1 MPPISC
7 TECKQHPLVT
17 RITGSNAETGSAL
30 RVALV
35 DEDGSFN
42 CSLGQ
47 KVVWGR
53 MGGLGEGEG
62 GEEGGFRCKLCG
74 CHWRQVRRHTN
85 VSTPFHWGAH
95 GFFAWTPLGFF
106 AAGGDPTHTPS
117 GR

>member
-47 KVVWGR
+47 KVVWGWVATLQTVPSLPLPVWAP
-53 MGGLGEGEG
+53 GLHSQWE
-62 GEEGGFRCKLCG
+62 CG
-74 CHWRQVRRHTN
+74 PPANHSQWEWDNRQQCG
-85 VSTPFHWGAH
+85 PPA
-95 GFFAWTPLGFF
+95 
-106 AAGGDPTHTPS
+106 PTLS
-117 GR
+117 GSG